1 MTNTRSFDPA
11 TEPYVSLATFRR
23 NGVEVKTPVWIAAVA
38 NRYYVFSTGD
48 AGKVKR
54 IRVTPKVRLA
64 ACDLRGSEIKSEW
77 IDGEARLI
85 TDPKVIAAALAALRA
100 KYGLQMK
107 IGDFFAKLTG
117 RMSKRAYIEITLSE

>member
-1 MTNTRSFDPA
+1 MTNIRSFDPA

-54 IRVTPKVRLA
+54 IRVTSKIRMA
-64 ACDLRGSEIKSEW
+64 ACDMRGTEIKSEW
-77 IDGEARLI
+77 VDGEARLI
-85 TDPKVIAAALAALRA
+85 SDPAVIAAALTALRA

-107 IGDFFAKLTG
+107 LGDFFAKLTG
-117 RMSKRAYIEITLSE
+117 RMNKRAYIEITLSN